1 MHSLATSLS
10 LRVVV
15 ASSLGV
21 VVASSLGVVVVLL
34 GTTASLLRILSAS
47 FAAHGW
53 LIMVILLVLRLF
65 LRSSLELG
73 ESKGSSF

>member
-10 LRVVV
+10 LGVVV
-15 ASSLGV
+15 ASSLGI

-34 GTTASLLRILSAS
+34 GTTASLLRIVSSS

-53 LIMVILLVLRLF
+53 LIMVVLFLLVLRLF
-65 LRSSLELG
+65 LRPSL
-73 ESKGSSF
+73 